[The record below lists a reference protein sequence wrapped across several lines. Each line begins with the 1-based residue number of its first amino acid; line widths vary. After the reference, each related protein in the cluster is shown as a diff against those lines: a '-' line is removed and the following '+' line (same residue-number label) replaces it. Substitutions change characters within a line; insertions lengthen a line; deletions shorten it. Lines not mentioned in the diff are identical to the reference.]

1 MQPGDMEPDDLR
13 RRFTPAIDE
22 ILERC
27 KVTEEMFDKE
37 RFQIFIATIWGN
49 AVIEP
54 ERSGLNENQLELL
67 HDFLNEELERNVGKG
82 TSITSAYEFIIGKRG
97 DESLTRLQI
106 TQRHREF
113 LYHFARLILGRA
125 IELP

>member
-1 MQPGDMEPDDLR
+1 MEPDDLR

-54 ERSGLNENQLELL
+54 ERSGLNEDQLELL

-82 TSITSAYEFIIGKRG
+82 TSIRSAYEFIIGKRG

-113 LYHFARLILGRA
+113 LYHFARLILGRE

>member
-1 MQPGDMEPDDLR
+1 MELEDLR

-22 ILERC
+22 ILDRC

-49 AVIEP
+49 AVLEP
-54 ERSGLNENQLELL
+54 ERSGLNEGQLELL
-67 HDFLNEELERNVGKG
+67 HDFLNEELQRHVGKG
-82 TSITSAYEFIIGKRG
+82 TTITSSYEFIIGKRG

-113 LYHFARLILGRA
+113 LYHFARLILGREV
-125 IELP
+125 ELP